1 MNCYK
6 TKIIETINKIDE
18 ASIEEAS
25 SLIYNA
31 YKNKN
36 RIWVFGTGH
45 SALFAIDLYVRA
57 GGLDIF
63 SPVYF
68 EELIVTDI
76 DPLRSTNLERDTS
89 FIKRIYEKYDFKEN
103 DVFISISNSG
113 RNILNV
119 ELSLQLKNKGL
130 KLICMSSKKHT
141 NSVKSRHSSK
151 KKLIDIADVFLDN
164 CAPIG
169 DTLIT
174 FNNQGYCPVSTVTGT
189 IIFNMIIEKLAKKI
203 PNLDSYKSANL
214 DNTDE
219 ENLKKFGKY

>member
-1 MNCYK
+1 MNSYQSQIVEIIK
-6 TKIIETINKIDE
+6 KINE

-25 SLIYNA
+25 CLIYKA

-36 RIWVFGTGH
+36 KIWVFGTGH

-68 EELIVTDI
+68 EELMVTDV

-89 FIKRIYEKYDFKEN
+89 FIKKIYEKYDFKKN
-103 DVFISISNSG
+103 DILISISNSG
-113 RNILNV
+113 RNPLNI
-119 ELSLQLKNKGL
+119 ELTLQLKNKGL
-130 KLICMSSKKHT
+130 KIICMSSKQHT
-141 NSVKSRHSSK
+141 DSVVSRHPSK
-151 KKLIDIADVFLDN
+151 KKLIDIADLFIDN

-169 DTLIT
+169 DTLIN
-174 FNNQGYCPVSTVTGT
+174 FHHQGYCPVSTITGSV
-189 IIFNMIIEKLAKKI
+189 IFNMIIEKLAKKI
-203 PNLDSYKSANL
+203 PNIDAYKSANL
-214 DNTDE
+214 DHTDE